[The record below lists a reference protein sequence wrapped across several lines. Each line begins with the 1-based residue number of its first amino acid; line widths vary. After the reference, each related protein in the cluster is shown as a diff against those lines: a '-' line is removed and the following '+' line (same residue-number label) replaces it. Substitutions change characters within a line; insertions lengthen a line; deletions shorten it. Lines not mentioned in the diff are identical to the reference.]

1 MLSRIL
7 IFLLQAYRLTLSSVL
22 GNRCRYYPS
31 CSAYGIEAIE
41 KHGPIKGTWLT
52 TKRGCRCHPFAE
64 GGIDHVPEPTS
75 ELAPEPTPL
84 KKA

>member
-7 IFLLQAYRLTLSSVL
+7 IFLLHVYRLTLSSVL

-52 TKRGCRCHPFAE
+52 TKRVCRCHPFAE
-64 GGIDHVPEPTS
+64 GGVDPVPEPTS

-84 KKA
+84 EKA